1 MALPLTHLVT
11 RRQTLL
17 VGGATV
23 LGAFAGL
30 ALAAVVDPGPTCP
43 YVRNGNMCAAAGGGL
58 SQVGYIFSMATLAV
72 LLCVLS
78 IAVLA
83 LRAPES
89 RRRLYVLVGAS
100 LGVAMGAL
108 SFGFFIFGIVIP
120 VRSD

>member
-17 VGGATV
+17 VGGATL
-23 LGAFAGL
+23 LGALAGL
-30 ALAAVVDPGPTCP
+30 ALAVVVDPGPTCP
-43 YVRNGNMCAAAGGGL
+43 YVRDGNMCLAAGGGL
-58 SQVGYIFSMATLAV
+58 SPVGYMFSMATMAV
-72 LLCVLS
+72 LLCV
-78 IAVLA
+78 ICIVVLA
-83 LRAPES
+83 LRASES

-120 VRSD
+120 VRSE